1 MNRSVTSTSATQR
14 TAASDASENLGEP
27 SGESD
32 NKISPVSNPV
42 RRMAIFTALL
52 IIGLIADLTSKQIAF
67 DRMGLPG
74 QSDPAWV
81 IDGIFGV
88 QTAVNPGAVF
98 GLGAGKG
105 LVFAVFSIF
114 AIIGIILWMLR
125 FEGYQ
130 SLWLTVTLG
139 LISGGI
145 LGNLYDRLGFWWAEH
160 LPPEWKSGV
169 RDWILFRL
177 EGVPF
182 FDPWPNFNIADVLL
196 VLGAGMLFYQSL
208 VLDPRNEQKMD

>member
-27 SGESD
+27 NGESD

-52 IIGLIADLTSKQIAF
+52 IIGLIADLASKQIAF

-105 LVFAVFSIF
+105 LVFAAFSIF

-160 LPPEWKSGV
+160 LPLEWKSGV

-182 FDPWPNFNIADVLL
+182 FDPWPNFNIADALL

-208 VLDPRNEQKMD
+208 VLDPRNEQKVD